1 MTRTD
6 EFCEELQMLINEH
19 NQRYSLIEE
28 IGELK
33 RQNKELKKMLSD
45 IVEMIQ
51 EGERSSDDILMDLNV
66 LDKYNTKAI
75 FQTKKNIYREVLST
89 IRTIVRREHTSESEC
104 SREKCFLAEMNSMDC
119 DECKK
124 MYSEICDE
132 QSENQ

>member
-28 IGELK
+28 IDELK
-33 RQNKELKKMLSD
+33 RQNKKLKKMFSD
-45 IVEMIQ
+45 IVKIIREK
-51 EGERSSDDILMDLNV
+51 ERNCDDVLMHLNV
-66 LDKYNTKAI
+66 PDRSGST
-75 FQTKKNIYREVLST
+75 FQTEKDTYKDVLST

-124 MYSEICDE
+124 KYSEICDE

>member
-28 IGELK
+28 IDELK
-33 RQNKELKKMLSD
+33 RQNKELKEMFSD
-45 IVEMIQ
+45 IVKIIREK
-51 EGERSSDDILMDLNV
+51 ERNCDDILML
-66 LDKYNTKAI
+66 LDVPDRCGSI
-75 FQTKKNIYREVLST
+75 FQTKKDIYRDALST
-89 IRTIVRREHTSESEC
+89 IRTIVRREHTSKTEC

-132 QSENQ
+132 

>member
-28 IGELK
+28 IDELK
-33 RQNKELKKMLSD
+33 RQNKELKKMFSD
-45 IVEMIQ
+45 IVKIIQ
-51 EGERSSDDILMDLNV
+51 ENERSCDDILMHLNV
-66 LDKYNTKAI
+66 PDRHNTI

-89 IRTIVRREHTSESEC
+89 IRTIVRREHTSKIEC

-119 DECKK
+119 DECQK

>member
-28 IGELK
+28 IDELK
-33 RQNKELKKMLSD
+33 RENKKLKKMFSD
-45 IVEMIQ
+45 IVKIIREK
-51 EGERSSDDILMDLNV
+51 ERNCDDILMHLNV
-66 LDKYNTKAI
+66 PDRSGST
-75 FQTKKNIYREVLST
+75 FQTKKDIYKDALST

-104 SREKCFLAEMNSMDC
+104 SREKCFLTEMNSMDC

-132 QSENQ
+132 QSENR